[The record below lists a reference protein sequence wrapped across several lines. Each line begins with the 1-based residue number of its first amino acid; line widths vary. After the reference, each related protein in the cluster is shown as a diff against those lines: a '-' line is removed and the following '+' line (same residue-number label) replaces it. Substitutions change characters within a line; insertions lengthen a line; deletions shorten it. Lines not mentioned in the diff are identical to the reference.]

1 MNFSKES
8 MESYLTSTHFCS
20 AYGEVTLQCQYLTF
34 MNGSDY
40 GELSHEI
47 SFAYHSFGIILYCSY

>member
-1 MNFSKES
+1 

-34 MNGSDY
+34 MNGSDD